1 MKTLAIIAVLLLATG
16 ACAQDQ
22 SMPGMQMPETKKPA
36 TRRRQQ
42 PAPAKKS
49 KPVPPQKDD
58 MQGMDM
64 GNHQPDEKKPMGGMD
79 MEHMPG
85 MQMNSLKALAPKNA
99 SVTHATMTLQEP
111 EDPSHMTGSNLPAPD
126 LLKDVAGRQAK
137 TLANFLAMA
146 DKLNPT
152 IAQANALVRRTS
164 SQARQAGLYP
174 NPTVGYQGE
183 QIRGGS
189 YGGGEHGAFIQ
200 QTIVLGG
207 KLGLRRSIYDQ
218 QKHSDEIGVE
228 EQTIRVHS
236 DVTQSFYSA
245 LAAQALVNV
254 RRRLLGVTLDAVET
268 VHQLANVGQADAPDI
283 LQAEVEAEQAKID
296 LVRAQREFLR
306 SYSELAATA
315 GQLSA
320 VVSPLT
326 GDFENPPMVNV
337 DQQVANIIA
346 NSPEVRRAQQ
356 EVTVAEARLKDA
368 RYAAIP
374 DIQVKVGEQYNGEF
388 VREHPNV
395 SAGAQSFASAGI
407 NIPIWNRN
415 QGNKEAASVEV
426 ERARQGV
433 QRTQLALQHEAA
445 PLAQS
450 YETARFEADRY
461 KTQLIPRAQRAYKL
475 YLAKY
480 QNMAQAYPQV
490 LVSQRTLFQLQVSY
504 LVALRET
511 WKSAIALQDFTLSG
525 GLNEPQSMGSSS
537 TSVNFPGGS
546 GGVE

>member
-1 MKTLAIIAVLLLATG
+1 MKTLVIIAALLIPPG
-16 ACAQDQ
+16 MYAQDQ
-22 SMPGMQMPETKKPA
+22 SMPGMQMPKTNKPA
-36 TRRRQQ
+36 APNQQQ
-42 PAPAKKS
+42 PAPAKKP

-64 GNHQPDEKKPMGGMD
+64 GKHQAGDKKPMGSMD
-79 MEHMPG
+79 MPG
-85 MQMNSLKALAPKNA
+85 MRMDSPNAPAPKDA
-99 SVTHATMTLQEP
+99 SVTHSTMTLQEP
-111 EDPSHMTGSNLPAPD
+111 EAPSHRTGGNLPAPD
-126 LLKDVAGRQAK
+126 LFRDVAGRPAK
-137 TLANFLAMA
+137 TLPDFLAMA
-146 DKLNPT
+146 DKSNPT
-152 IAQANALVRRTS
+152 IAQANALVRRS
-164 SQARQAGLYP
+164 SAQAHQAGLYP
-174 NPTVGYQGE
+174 NSTVGYQGE

-218 QKHSDEIGVE
+218 QKHAYEIGVE

-236 DVTQSFYSA
+236 DVTQAFYSA

-254 RRRLLGVTLDAVET
+254 RRRLLGVTLDAIET

-283 LQAEVEAEQAKID
+283 LQAEVEAEQAKVD
-296 LVRAQREFLR
+296 YVRAQREFLQ

-320 VVSPLT
+320 VVTPLT
-326 GDFENPPMVNV
+326 GDFENPPMVDV
-337 DQQVANIIA
+337 DQQVAKTIA
-346 NSPEVRRAQQ
+346 NSPQVRRAQQ
-356 EVTVAEARLKDA
+356 EITVAEARLKDA
-368 RYAAIP
+368 RYADIP
-374 DIQVKVGEQYNGEF
+374 DLQLKVGEQYNGEF
-388 VREHPNV
+388 VRENPNV
-395 SAGAQSFASAGI
+395 PAGAQSFASAGI
-407 NIPIWNRN
+407 NIPLWNRN

-461 KTQLIPRAQRAYKL
+461 KTQLIPRAQRAYEL
-475 YLAKY
+475 YLTKY

-504 LVALRET
+504 LMALRET
-511 WKSAIALQDFTLSG
+511 WKSAIALEDFTLSG

-537 TSVNFPGGS
+537 TSLNLPGVG

>member
-1 MKTLAIIAVLLLATG
+1 MKTLAIIAALLLATG
-16 ACAQDQ
+16 ACAQAQ

-36 TRRRQQ
+36 TPTHQT
-42 PAPAKKS
+42 AKKP
-49 KPVPPQKDD
+49 KPVPQKDD

-85 MQMNSLKALAPKNA
+85 MPMDSLKALSRKDA

-137 TLANFLAMA
+137 TLADFLAMA
-146 DKLNPT
+146 DKSNPT
-152 IAQANALVRRTS
+152 IAEANALVRRSS
-164 SQARQAGLYP
+164 SQARQVGLYP

-218 QKHSDEIGVE
+218 QKHADEIGVE

-236 DVTQSFYSA
+236 DVTQAFYSA

-254 RRRLLGVTLDAVET
+254 RRRLLGVTLDAVDT

-283 LQAEVEAEQAKID
+283 LQAEVEAEQAKVEF
-296 LVRAQREFLR
+296 VRAQREFLQ

-315 GQLSA
+315 GQLKA
-320 VVSPLT
+320 FVSPLT
-326 GDFENPPMVNV
+326 GDFENPPMVDV

-346 NSPEVRRAQQ
+346 NSPQVRRAQQ

-374 DIQVKVGEQYNGEF
+374 DLQVKVGEQYNGEF
-388 VREHPNV
+388 VRENPNV
-395 SAGAQSFASAGI
+395 PAGPQSFASAGI
-407 NIPIWNRN
+407 NIPLWNRN

-461 KTQLIPRAQRAYKL
+461 KTQLIPRAQRAYEL

-511 WKSAIALQDFTLSG
+511 WKSAIALQDFALSG

-537 TSVNFPGGS
+537 TSLNFPGVS